1 MATARIAVK
10 ARYWPAITRLAEPRC
25 PAPWAKNSDK
35 ITMSSRLVT
44 ANSPAA
50 SAMTRAIMG
59 AQPSRT
65 GDGLATGATGR
76 GGVGAAR
83 RPLPAALDRA
93 QQDPDSEAED

>member
-1 MATARIAVK
+1 MVTTMATARIAVK

-50 SAMTRAIMG
+50 SAMTPAAMG
-59 AQPSRT
+59 ARPSRT
-65 GDGLATGATGR
+65 EHGLATGR
-76 GGVGAAR
+76 DGAGR
-83 RPLPAALDRA
+83 RPLPATLDRA
-93 QQDPDSEAED
+93 QQDPDSE